1 MQPIYDIDTFRPSQ
15 GVGAFIGRAR
25 RTIVEA
31 IDQTLAPLD
40 ISHAQWIVVMLL
52 GDGAAAT
59 AAELCKLLIY
69 DPGAMTRLLDRLE
82 NKGVLRRVRAKGD
95 RRTVRLQ
102 LTAAGKRL
110 YPRILDALVQVFNR
124 LLRGF
129 SRSEV
134 RQLEQLLQRM
144 VANADQGRA

>member
-1 MQPIYDIDTFRPSQ
+1 MQPIYDIRTFRPSL

-25 RTIVEA
+25 RTTVEA
-31 IDQTLAPLD
+31 IEQKLAPLD

-59 AAELCKLLIY
+59 AAELCKILIY
-69 DPGAMTRLLDRLE
+69 DPGAMTRLLDRLAK
-82 NKGVLRRVRAKGD
+82 KGVLRRVRAKGD
-95 RRTVRLQ
+95 RRTVRLE

-110 YPRILDALVQVFNR
+110 YPRILDALVKVFNR

-129 SRSEV
+129 SKSEV
-134 RQLEQLLQRM
+134 HQLEDLLKRM
-144 VANADQGRA
+144 VANA

>member
-1 MQPIYDIDTFRPSQ
+1 MQPIYQIETFRPSQ

-31 IDQTLAPLD
+31 IDRELAPLD

-59 AAELCKLLIY
+59 AAELCKILVY
-69 DPGAMTRLLDRLE
+69 DPGAMTRLLDRLQK
-82 NKGVLRRVRAKGD
+82 KGVLRRVRVKGD
-95 RRTVRLQ
+95 RRTVHLE
-102 LTAAGKRL
+102 LTAEGERL
-110 YPRILDALVQVFNR
+110 YPRILEALVEVFNR

-129 SRSEV
+129 SKSEV
-134 RQLEQLLQRM
+134 RQLQRLLERM
-144 VANADQGRA
+144 VANS

>member
-1 MQPIYDIDTFRPSQ
+1 MQPIYDIESFRPSQ
-15 GVGAFIGRAR
+15 AIGAHIGRAR

-31 IDQTLAPLD
+31 IDQELAPLD

-59 AAELCKLLIY
+59 AAELCKILIY

-82 NKGVLRRVRAKGD
+82 KKGVLRRARIKGD
-95 RRTVRLQ
+95 RRAVRLE
-102 LTAAGKRL
+102 LTAEGAKL
-110 YPRILDALVQVFNR
+110 YPRIVEALVQVFNR

-129 SRSEV
+129 SANEV
-134 RQLEQLLQRM
+134 RQFEQLLGRM
-144 VANADQGRA
+144 VANA

>member
-1 MQPIYDIDTFRPSQ
+1 MQAIYDIESFRPSQ

-31 IDQTLAPLD
+31 IEQKLAPLE
-40 ISHAQWIVVMLL
+40 ISHAQWVVVMLL

-59 AAELCKLLIY
+59 AAELCKILVY

-82 NKGVLRRVRAKGD
+82 KKGVLRRVRANSD
-95 RRTVRLQ
+95 RRTARLE
-102 LTAAGKRL
+102 LTPEGKRL
-110 YPRILDALVQVFNR
+110 YPKILEALVQEFNR

-129 SRSEV
+129 SKAEV
-134 RQLEQLLQRM
+134 RQLEDLLQRM
-144 VANADQGRA
+144 VANA

>member
-1 MQPIYDIDTFRPSQ
+1 MPPIYDIETFRPSQ
-15 GVGAFIGRAR
+15 AVGAYIGRAR

-31 IDQTLAPLD
+31 IDQKLAPLD

-59 AAELCKLLIY
+59 AAELCKILVY

-82 NKGVLRRVRAKGD
+82 KKGVLRRARTKGD
-95 RRTVRLQ
+95 RRTVRLE

-110 YPRILDALVQVFNR
+110 YPRILEALVEEFNR

-129 SRSEV
+129 SKREV
-134 RQLEQLLQRM
+134 RQLQELLKRM
-144 VANADQGRA
+144 VANA

>member
-1 MQPIYDIDTFRPSQ
+1 MQPIYAIETFRPSQ
-15 GVGAFIGRAR
+15 GIGAYIGRAR

-31 IDQTLAPLD
+31 IDRKLAPLD

-52 GDGAAAT
+52 GDGAAST
-59 AAELCKLLIY
+59 AAELCKILIY

-82 NKGVLRRVRAKGD
+82 KKGVLRRARAKGD

-110 YPRILDALVQVFNR
+110 YPRILEALVEVFNR
-124 LLRGF
+124 LLRGY
-129 SRSEV
+129 SKGEV
-134 RQLEQLLQRM
+134 CQLEDLLKRI
-144 VANADQGRA
+144 VANA

>member
-1 MQPIYDIDTFRPSQ
+1 MQPIYAIQTFRPSL
-15 GVGAFIGRAR
+15 GVGASIARAR

-31 IDQTLAPLD
+31 IDRKLAPLD

-59 AAELCKLLIY
+59 AAELCRILVY

-95 RRTVRLQ
+95 RRTVRLE
-102 LTAAGKRL
+102 LTAGGKRL
-110 YPRILDALVQVFNR
+110 YPKILEALVEVFNR
-124 LLRGF
+124 LLGGF
-129 SRSEV
+129 SKSEV
-134 RQLEQLLQRM
+134 RELEALLKRM
-144 VANADQGRA
+144 VANA

>member
-1 MQPIYDIDTFRPSQ
+1 MLPIYAIETFRPSR
-15 GVGAFIGRAR
+15 GIGAYIGRAR

-31 IDQTLAPLD
+31 IDRELAPLG

-52 GDGAAAT
+52 GDGAAST
-59 AAELCKLLIY
+59 AAELCKILIY

-82 NKGVLRRVRAKGD
+82 KKGVLRRVRTRDD
-95 RRTVRLQ
+95 RRAVRLE
-102 LTAAGKRL
+102 LTAEGKKL
-110 YPRILDALVQVFNR
+110 YPRILEALVQVFNR

-129 SRSEV
+129 SKSEV

-144 VANADQGRA
+144 AANA

>member
-1 MQPIYDIDTFRPSQ
+1 MPIYDIETFRPSQ
-15 GVGAFIGRAR
+15 AVGAYIGRAR

-31 IDQTLAPLD
+31 IDQKLAPLD

-59 AAELCKLLIY
+59 AAELCKILVY

-82 NKGVLRRVRAKGD
+82 KKGVLRRARTKGD
-95 RRTVRLQ
+95 RRTVRLE

-110 YPRILDALVQVFNR
+110 YPRILEALVEEFNR

-129 SRSEV
+129 SKREV
-134 RQLEQLLQRM
+134 RQLQELLKRM
-144 VANADQGRA
+144 VANA